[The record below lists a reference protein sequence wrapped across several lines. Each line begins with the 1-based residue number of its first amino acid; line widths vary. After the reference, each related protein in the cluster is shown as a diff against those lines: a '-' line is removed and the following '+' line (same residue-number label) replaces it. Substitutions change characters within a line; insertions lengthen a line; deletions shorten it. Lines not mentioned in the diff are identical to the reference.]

1 MGLDFGHSNSISHT
15 FLKPQEMAGYLNV
28 SLKKIYRLVEDRTIP
43 FYKIGRSLRFKKEDV
58 EAYLEKAL
66 VKSMPENNEHL

>member
-1 MGLDFGHSNSISHT
+1 MGLDFGHSNSI

-66 VKSMPENNEHL
+66 VKSMPEK